1 MAISKIILNGVTQMD
16 ATIATATAADIIAP
30 MTAMLADGVVTTGTG
45 SGGSEI
51 PDGDN
56 IGYGSAAAIVGSA
69 IVGTAVAG

>member
-1 MAISKIILNGVTQMD
+1 MAISKVILNGVTQMD

-56 IGYGSAAAIVGSA
+56 LGYGGVAIVGSA
-69 IVGTAVAG
+69 IVGTAVVA